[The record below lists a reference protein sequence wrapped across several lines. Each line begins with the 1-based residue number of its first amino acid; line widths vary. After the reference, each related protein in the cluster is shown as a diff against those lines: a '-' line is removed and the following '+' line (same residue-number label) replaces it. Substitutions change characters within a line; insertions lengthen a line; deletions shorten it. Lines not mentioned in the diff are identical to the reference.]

1 MTRLCTTS
9 TETRRTI
16 GRRTFR
22 YWIGEKIDPILIRKY
37 GIYPTYHAR
46 IVYLMM
52 QRALDGDHTMLFALF
67 SLSSYD
73 NLVPQLIDETRA
85 AEKES

>member
-1 MTRLCTTS
+1 MPEKEDGFAY
-9 TETRRTI
+9 TEGDIQALT
-16 GRRTFR
+16 
-22 YWIGEKIDPILIRKY
+22 GEKIDPILIRKY